1 MNQLSVKLQD
11 ALGAVG
17 FDAALMKNGEHQ
29 FLYGNSASVVA
40 VRPLDEVTVRVLT
53 TANGDMSYKDFDA
66 RVLERQ
72 SDEALM
78 LLFQTLKSVQLFA
91 S

>member
-17 FDAALMKNGEHQ
+17 FDAALQKNGEHQ
-29 FLYGNSASVVA
+29 FLYGNSAAVVVA
-40 VRPLDEVTVRVLT
+40 RPLDEVTVRVATL
-53 TANGDMSYKDFDA
+53 ANGDVSFKDFDT

-72 SDEALM
+72 SEEALRI
-78 LLFQTLKSVQLFA
+78 LFQTLKNVAKFA
-91 S
+91 